1 MKIAALQQ
9 AIYDR
14 LDSVTA
20 ITDAVTGIYTYVPQV
35 VDSED
40 DSAFPYITL
49 GPVAPTPDDT
59 KTDNGV
65 QTLFDVHIW
74 SRSTSALTWRAIADD
89 VYDAL
94 QKYDALAVAGVTVVD
109 CRFEGSA
116 EFDDPD
122 GKTKHQIGTYRIA
135 YRFAE

>member
-14 LDSVTA
+14 LNSVTA
-20 ITDAVTGIYTYVPQV
+20 ITDAVTGIYTFVPQV

-49 GPVAPTPDDT
+49 GPVSVTPDDS
-59 KTDNGV
+59 KTDDGA
-65 QTLFDVHIW
+65 QALFDVHIW
-74 SRSTSALTWRAIADD
+74 SRSKSALTWRAIADD

-94 QKYDALAVAGVTVVD
+94 QKYDALAVAGVTVID
-109 CRFEGSA
+109 CRFDSSA

-122 GKTKHQIGTYRIA
+122 GVTRHQIGTYRIT
-135 YRFAE
+135 YRYAE

>member
-14 LDSVTA
+14 LNSVTA
-20 ITDAVTGIYTYVPQV
+20 ITDAVTGIYTFVPQV

-49 GPVAPTPDDT
+49 GPVSVTPDDT
-59 KTDNGV
+59 KTDDGA
-65 QTLFDVHIW
+65 QALFDVHIW
-74 SRSTSALTWRAIADD
+74 SRSKSALTWRAIADD

-94 QKYDALAVAGVTVVD
+94 QKYDALAVAGVTVID
-109 CRFEGSA
+109 CRFDSSA

-122 GKTKHQIGTYRIA
+122 GVTRHQIGTYRIT
-135 YRFAE
+135 YRYAE

>member
-14 LDSVTA
+14 LNSVPA
-20 ITDAVTGIYTYVPQV
+20 ITDAVTGIYTSVPQSAQ
-35 VDSED
+35 SED

-49 GPVAPTPDDT
+49 GPVAVSPNDT
-59 KTDNGV
+59 KTDNGA
-65 QTLFDVHIW
+65 QALFDVHIW
-74 SRSTSALTWRAIADD
+74 SRSKSDLTWRAIADD

-94 QKYDALAVAGVTVVD
+94 QKYDALPVAGVTVID
-109 CRFEGSA
+109 CRFDGSA
-116 EFDDPD
+116 EFADPD
-122 GKTKHQIGTYRIA
+122 GVTQHQVSTYRIA